1 MYSLNVPVPGRVAR
15 LAADLA
21 PELSAFDRVRD
32 RHTLVLK
39 RLGDPDPDEHARV
52 QQRARRALAG
62 TGPFEAR
69 VARIGR
75 FERPPAGP
83 APVVYLAVEGAGLR
97 AAHERL
103 VDEFSAVEGME
114 GDAYV
119 PHVTLARGGTPEV
132 AATLAGREVGPVDWT
147 VEELVFWADRHGN
160 GGPAGRIRLPV
171 RE

>member
-39 RLGDPDPDEHARV
+39 RLGDPDPDEHARI

-62 TGPFEAR
+62 TGLFEAR
-69 VARIGR
+69 IARVGR

-83 APVVYLAVEGAGLR
+83 APVVYLAVEEAGLR
-97 AAHERL
+97 AAHQRL
-103 VDEFSAVEGME
+103 VEEFTAVEGME

-119 PHVTLARGGTPEV
+119 PHVTLARGGATE
-132 AATLAGREVGPVDWT
+132 AAARLSGREVGPVTWT
-147 VEELVFWADRHGN
+147 VEELVFRADASG
-160 GGPAGRIRLPV
+160 
-171 RE
+171 